1 MPIAIAELLARQ
13 LDDARE
19 WTRKLIA
26 DLSDRCA
33 CNRRIVETEH
43 PVRLLLP
50 LDGEV
55 APLSRLRT
63 LRACNMVYGGMQA
76 RRYVVVSSLAFENVN
91 DADVTNPGNVF
102 KEGAFAVP
110 GTMFSGFGSG
120 VAINP
125 HLEADGVRI
134 TGK

>member
-1 MPIAIAELLARQ
+1 M
-13 LDDARE
+13 
-19 WTRKLIA
+19 
-26 DLSDRCA
+26 
-33 CNRRIVETEH
+33 
-43 PVRLLLP
+43 
-50 LDGEV
+50 
-55 APLSRLRT
+55 
-63 LRACNMVYGGMQA
+63 RACNMVYGGMQA

-134 TGK
+134 TGN